1 VRHGD
6 PALCLAI
13 GTSITIALTNA
24 AMMGALVPLAL
35 KRVGVDPAVAT
46 GPFVSTIIDLVTVL
60 VYFNVTAGL
69 FGL

>member
-1 VRHGD
+1 
-6 PALCLAI
+6 
-13 GTSITIALTNA
+13 
-24 AMMGALVPLAL
+24 
-35 KRVGVDPAVAT
+35 VDPAVAT